1 MPKASEA
8 YPPVSYCNLNI
19 SHCDTTE
26 KADRFVVN
34 VYNSLATNIDK
45 YIRVPVVKHVSAYY
59 HVLDPNGSHKIIYI
73 FKL

>member
-1 MPKASEA
+1 MPKTSEA

-45 YIRVPVVKHVSAYY
+45 YIRVPVAEIAATYQ
-59 HVLDPNGSHKIIYI
+59 VLDPNGKHVKKIK
-73 FKL
+73 FLL